1 MSAPSGT
8 PARAGTSQGVVIC
21 PKCQPTERDIIDITA
36 MDGLRR
42 TPSGRALACM
52 CKSQLT
58 PGATR
63 SASASGS
70 TTMVRAASQISVGTV
85 ADDRSE
91 ASTSDLGDIEMT
103 GEGSDLGAGDGV
115 ASGGAGAEKRKRKK
129 TSPALEMGEEPRG
142 RAIEELWK
150 AVSGLRRWE
159 EITRTNIEKKRRID
173 LAAFLELSLS
183 IEGACT
189 RMEAREA
196 YLMGRLEERS
206 ELREVVADEVKRVM
220 ERIET
225 NIEERRPREARQPS
239 FAEVARPREAF
250 PGLNVRP
257 RPKENLVVVYPPGG
271 PKEGSRDASVETKN
285 RLVQLIRPKDDN
297 LQVRGIRMVG
307 RGGVLVEAASGGD
320 AGRIMDHQALKDG
333 GFTVERPR
341 TVLPK
346 IMVYD
351 VPNEITEDEVKTC
364 IITQNPSLRPEADAA
379 LKGMKVVKK
388 MAVRDRKAEHWVLE
402 CTPEVRDWLTS
413 EGRIY
418 IDWSSCRVKDYLSV
432 TRCYNCQGYGHP
444 SRFCKGKR
452 ACGHCSGDH
461 DRKDCEVKN
470 EVFPCPACAKFGRN
484 LMHGVNDPNCPV
496 YRRAAEDSVR
506 RTDYGH

>member
-1 MSAPSGT
+1 MSAPLGT
-8 PARAGTSQGVVIC
+8 PAKGGTVQGVVIC
-21 PKCQPTERDIIDITA
+21 PKCQPTERDVFDIKA

-42 TPSGRALACM
+42 TASGRALACM

-58 PGATR
+58 PGAVRT
-63 SASASGS
+63 ASASGS

-85 ADDRSE
+85 VDDRSE
-91 ASTSDLGDIEMT
+91 AGTSDLGDIEMT
-103 GEGSDLGAGDGV
+103 GEESDLGAGDGV
-115 ASGGAGAEKRKRKK
+115 ASGVAAGEKRKRKK
-129 TSPALEMGEEPRG
+129 TSPALEMEGEPRG
-142 RAIEELWK
+142 GAIDELWK

-159 EITRTNIEKKRRID
+159 ENARSNIEKKKRID
-173 LAAFLELSLS
+173 LAAFVELSLF
-183 IEGACT
+183 IERACT

-196 YLMGRLEERS
+196 YLVGRLEERS
-206 ELREVVADEVKRVM
+206 ELREVVADEIKRVM
-220 ERIET
+220 ERIES
-225 NIEERRPREARQPS
+225 NIEERRPMEARQPS
-239 FAEVARPREAF
+239 FAEVARPRVAF
-250 PGLNVRP
+250 PSLNARA

-271 PKEGSRDASVETKN
+271 PKEGPRDASVETKN
-285 RLVQLIRPKDDN
+285 RLVQLIKPREDN

-320 AGRIMDHQALKDG
+320 AGKIMDHQALKDS

-346 IMVYD
+346 VMIYD
-351 VPNEITEDEVKTC
+351 VPNEITEEEVKTC
-364 IITQNPSLRPEADAA
+364 IITQNPSRRPEADAA
-379 LKGMKVVKK
+379 LRGLKIVRKI
-388 MAVRDRKAEHWVLE
+388 AVRERKVEHWVLE

-452 ACGHCSGDH
+452 TCGHCSGDH
-461 DRKDCEVKN
+461 DRKDCEARN
-470 EVFPCPACAKFGRN
+470 DAFPCPACAKFGRN
-484 LMHGVNDPNCPV
+484 LMHEVTDPNCPV
-496 YRRAAEDSVR
+496 FRRAAEDSVR
-506 RTDYGH
+506 RTDYGS